1 MKRFVFVNY
10 CFSIS
15 NVLEGDASQEDCK
28 PISSSLSFPFDKIYF
43 YLQPVPPHGSAGS
56 QEMHPVVVRDLL
68 APPDGLAGHQHH
80 PVPLPVLDGVGVAA
94 VVEEG
99 NAGIQGTPHGLHG
112 ESLVLY
118 DGLHHGVDVELENLE
133 QLIMLLKNSIKT

>member
-1 MKRFVFVNY
+1 M
-10 CFSIS
+10 
-15 NVLEGDASQEDCK
+15 L
-28 PISSSLSFPFDKIYF
+28 
-43 YLQPVPPHGSAGS
+43 PVII
-56 QEMHPVVVRDLL
+56 RDLL

-99 NAGIQGTPHGLHG
+99 DAGIQGTTDGFHG

-118 DGLHHGVDVELENLE
+118 DGLHHGVDVELENLVQKII
-133 QLIMLLKNSIKT
+133 QLLDKT